1 MYLCFV
7 FTSLLLAVTII
18 YIRAAYIYANV
29 YRHNH
34 KKGNSIKTTTKTE
47 IRFRKTDTLA
57 VKRTKV
63 LRAPIADGFREIIYQ
78 PNIFF
83 FGRN

>member
-1 MYLCFV
+1 MLHT
-7 FTSLLLAVTII
+7 FTQTYTDTII
-18 YIRAAYIYANV
+18 
-29 YRHNH
+29 

-63 LRAPIADGFREIIYQ
+63 LRVPIADGFREIIYQ
-78 PNIFF
+78 PNIIFF
-83 FGRN
+83 RTELKKTLRQLEKYTKL